1 MHVLTNDVSLAS
13 DDLLTQTL
21 ADRVRAVW
29 EAHKGVDVGRL
40 NSLLTDDYTA
50 VHPDGTVYARMPTEQ
65 EIAAEEVDRYHLTQL
80 RAVALGPRTALVTYF
95 AEVGIASHIA
105 PATVK
110 FVVGEVWIRK
120 FGDWRCR
127 YYQATVWKELI

>member
-1 MHVLTNDVSLAS
+1 MHLLVNDVSLAT

-29 EAHKGVDVGRL
+29 EAHKSVDIARL
-40 NSLLTDDYTA
+40 NAVLTNDYTA
-50 VHPDGTVYARMPTEQ
+50 VHPDGTVYSRKPTEQ

-80 RAVALGPRTALVTYF
+80 RAVPIGPKSALVTYF

-110 FVVGEVWIRK
+110 FVVGEVWIKK
-120 FGDWRCR
+120 FRDWKCR
-127 YYQATVWKELI
+127 YYQATVLKELI